1 MPILSMFYGIIIR
14 MYYEDHQPP
23 HFHAYYGDYEAV
35 FDFSGEI
42 IQGEIPKKQQK
53 LIAAWCVI
61 HHDELIAN
69 WKLTQE
75 NESVFKIEPLK

>member
-35 FDFSGEI
+35 FDFSGEL
-42 IQGEIPKKQQK
+42 IQGEMPKKQQK
-53 LIAAWCVI
+53 LIDAWCVI
-61 HHDELIAN
+61 HSDELIAN
-69 WKLTQE
+69 WKLSQE